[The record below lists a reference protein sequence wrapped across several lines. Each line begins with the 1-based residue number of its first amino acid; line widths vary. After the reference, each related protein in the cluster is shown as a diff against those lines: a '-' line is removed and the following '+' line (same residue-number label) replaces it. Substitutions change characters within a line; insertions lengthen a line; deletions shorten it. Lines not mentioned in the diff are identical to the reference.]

1 MGEMKEVP
9 SGWVIIPLGKVC
21 ENVVSIR
28 RKEVQD
34 DDEILYLDIGCIDN
48 IKNEITGH
56 KQYKWK
62 NAPSRAQQIIYKN
75 DILFSTVRTYLKNI
89 AMVKSDIYNQ
99 QIASSGFTVIRGNKR
114 IVNPSYLFY
123 FSISNSFLGLL
134 DDLQTGT
141 SYPAVRDSDVFSQ
154 FVPLPPLPEQHRIV
168 AKIEELFSSL
178 DKGIESLKTAQA
190 QLKIYRQAVL
200 KWAFEGK
207 LTNADVKEGELPE
220 GWRWTR
226 SSEVFEYI
234 TSGSRGWAKF
244 YSDNGAIFIRM
255 GNLDHDTILL
265 DLSDIQYVKLPD
277 KAEGTRSLVHSGDI
291 LISITAD
298 VGMIGLV
305 PDKFPEAYINQ
316 HVALAR
322 PKSGIIHPT
331 YLAWYLASKENGQK
345 QLREL
350 QRGATKVGLGLDDI
364 RAVNIPICP
373 IKEQSRIVA
382 EIESRLS
389 VCDKLEESIT
399 RSLLQSEALRQS
411 ILKKAFEGKLV
422 PQDPNDEPASVLL
435 DRIRAERESVVAK
448 NATTRAGGVQGRKR
462 K

>member
-1 MGEMKEVP
+1 MKEVP
-9 SGWVIIPLGKVC
+9 SGWEYVSLGELFSIERGGSPRPIEEYITKDINGINWIKIGDTKGITKYIYETKEKIKPEGLYKSRKVYI
-21 ENVVSIR
+21 N
-28 RKEVQD
+28 D
-34 DDEILYLDIGCIDN
+34 FILSNSMSFGHPYIMKTEGCIHDGWLVIRTPKDIIDIN
-48 IKNEITGH
+48 YLYYILSSSLV
-56 KQYKWK
+56 Y
-62 NAPSRAQQIIYKN
+62 QQFSQLAKG
-75 DILFSTVRTYLKNI
+75 STVKNLNI
-89 AMVKSDIYNQ
+89 EAVQ
-99 QIASSGFTVIRGNKR
+99 QVYINLS
-114 IVNPSYLFY
+114 
-123 FSISNSFLGLL
+123 
-134 DDLQTGT
+134 
-141 SYPAVRDSDVFSQ
+141 
-154 FVPLPPLPEQHRIV
+154 PLPEQHRIV

-178 DKGIESLKTAQA
+178 DKGIESLKTAQT

-207 LTNADVKEGELPE
+207 LTNDDVKEGELPE

-399 RSLLQSEALRQS
+399 QSLLQSEALRQS

-435 DRIRAERESVVAK
+435 TRIRAERESVVAK
-448 NATTRAGGVQGRKR
+448 KTRTPTMPKPKKKR
-462 K
+462 G